1 MKYLVLVSVL
11 LFCACKTQ
19 NSNAFTPDFE
29 TPAPPVLVYKTK
41 TNYNNLVP
49 VLLSDDKSEII
60 SYPHPTDL
68 KSDDT
73 YALPTTLKEG
83 YLIDNRGIG
92 KNVAFL
98 KLTYEEYAAL
108 SEAPML
114 KKMYALIIDKD
125 PLVELCN
132 CGNKAAFTNI
142 SEQLN
147 ALIKKDKLRTTCK
160 VVK

>member
-1 MKYLVLVSVL
+1 MKHLLLITVVLFS
-11 LFCACKTQ
+11 ACKTQ
-19 NSNAFTPDFE
+19 NSTTFTPDFE
-29 TPAPPVLVYKTK
+29 TTAPPVLVYKTK
-41 TNYNNLVP
+41 ANYNNLVP

-60 SYPHPTDL
+60 SYPHPTDI
-68 KSDDT
+68 KSGDT
-73 YALPTTLKEG
+73 HALPTILKEG

-125 PLVELCN
+125 PLIELCN
-132 CGNKAAFTNI
+132 CGNKQAFTNI

-147 ALIKKDKLRTTCK
+147 TLIKKDKLRTTCK